1 LEEIVLSETIKAS
14 FTPLMQKLMRTGSK
28 VIDLLKSDFSIE
40 GQEVTFLCPENLQK
54 WSIVFTCKKGLLGQK
69 KIFKVPNLSKV
80 RLKSLIPLKDL
91 TNEGIRLIE
100 DGGFELLYSPLLKD
114 SLYLLEVELDIDNPR
129 LIEGIVHRR
138 VQREVPHLDKR
149 EYWMHAQLRFVDVF
163 EKFFSNLSLENIDF
177 NVNVGVHQDIKA
189 SIPSVFQKELELIV
203 KWIETSDREMKRR
216 LTVEHL
222 RMKRKRGVIKRKHLL
237 MLLGEL
243 QDIFLP
249 STFRKFVEVKK
260 DFYYHDCLR
269 GHDYYTMPFPTWP
282 KFMTVVS
289 RTDLTLDQPAA
300 AGVLEFKQKDFKH
313 NVEKIFEK
321 L

>member
-1 LEEIVLSETIKAS
+1 
-14 FTPLMQKLMRTGSK
+14 MRTGSK

-40 GQEVTFLCPENLQK
+40 GQEVAFLCPENLQK
-54 WSIVFTCKKGLLGQK
+54 WSIIFTCKKGWLGKNKSTFQ
-69 KIFKVPNLSKV
+69 IPNLSKV

-91 TNEGIRLIE
+91 TNQGIRLIE
-100 DGGFELLYSPLLKD
+100 GGGFELLYSPLLKD
-114 SLYLLEVELDIDNPR
+114 GLHLLEVELGIENPR

-163 EKFFSNLSLENIDF
+163 EKLFSNLALEDLDF
-177 NVNVGVHQDIKA
+177 NVNVAVHQDIKA
-189 SIPSVFQKELELIV
+189 SVPSAFQKELELIV
-203 KWIETSDREMKRR
+203 KWIETVDREKKRR

-222 RMKRKRGVIKRKHLL
+222 RIKRRRGFIKRKHLL
-237 MLLGEL
+237 TLLGEL

-289 RTDLTLDQPAA
+289 RTDLTIKQPAA
-300 AGVLEFKQKDFKH
+300 AGVLEFKQKDFKN